1 MTSFVDTHSHGIYAV
16 DDGVQEAEGTLRFL
30 QIAVNHGTKIQ
41 FMTPHYLSG
50 GKYQPSKT
58 LLAQRMAE
66 IRTLIA
72 EQHLPIEVRLG
83 VEVYLDE
90 AGLAWIRAKKHW
102 PYEKTR
108 YVLVEFVPPYD
119 QPMILDAI
127 HELRLQ
133 NQTMIIAHPERY
145 FTDPK
150 LCVQTAQSWVSE
162 GAFLS
167 INRTSII
174 GTSKLHAHQNA
185 LALIDAGLA
194 HMVASDAHHAPGRRE
209 PRLDD
214 VHARLIHWVGQAA
227 ADALC
232 IHNPQ
237 RLADN
242 QPILPVTI
250 SRHPIAKLVRRFRQH
265 AYRKTLQ

>member
-1 MTSFVDTHSHGIYAV
+1 MTSFIDTHSHGIYAV

-30 QIAVNHGTKIQ
+30 QIAVNHGTRLI
-41 FMTPHYLSG
+41 FMTPHVLNG
-50 GKYQPSKT
+50 GKYHPSKA
-58 LLAQRMAE
+58 LLKQRMDHINTMILE
-66 IRTLIA
+66 H
-72 EQHLPIEVRLG
+72 QLPIEVRLG
-83 VEVYLDE
+83 VEVYLDQ
-90 AGLAWIRAKKHW
+90 AGLDLIIKKGHL
-102 PYEKTR
+102 PYQGTH

-119 QPMILDAI
+119 QNLILDAM

-150 LCVQTAQSWVSE
+150 LCVETTQKWIAE
-162 GAFLS
+162 GAYLS
-167 INRTSII
+167 VNRTSII
-174 GTSKLHAHQNA
+174 GTTKLHAHHNA
-185 LALIDAGLA
+185 IALLDAGLV

-214 VHARLIHWVGQAA
+214 VHERLAYWYGQKM

-232 IHNPQ
+232 RDNPQ

-242 QPILPVTI
+242 QPILNVSVSRLPWEKTI
-250 SRHPIAKLVRRFRQH
+250 RRIRQH
-265 AYRKTLQ
+265 QFRRTLK

>member
-30 QIAVNHGTKIQ
+30 QIAANHGTRLI
-41 FMTPHYLSG
+41 FMTPHVLNG
-50 GKYQPSKT
+50 GKYHPTKV
-58 LLAQRMAE
+58 LLRQRMDYIQNL
-66 IRTLIA
+66 IR
-72 EQHLPIEVRLG
+72 EHQLPIEARLG
-83 VEVYLDE
+83 VEVYLDQ
-90 AGLAWIRAKKHW
+90 AGLELIIQKGHL
-102 PYEKTR
+102 PYQNTK

-119 QPMILDAI
+119 QNLILEAM

-150 LCVQTAQSWVSE
+150 LCVQTAKKWVNE

-167 INRTSII
+167 INRTSITGI
-174 GTSKLHAHQNA
+174 SKLNAHHNA
-185 LALIDAGLA
+185 IALLDAGLV
-194 HMVASDAHHAPGRRE
+194 HLVASDAHHAPGRRE

-214 VHARLIHWVGQAA
+214 VHGHLVHWYGQEM

-232 IHNPQ
+232 SDNPQ

-242 QPILPVTI
+242 QPILNVNVSHLPWDKTI
-250 SRHPIAKLVRRFRQH
+250 RRICQYKFRQ
-265 AYRKTLQ
+265 TLK